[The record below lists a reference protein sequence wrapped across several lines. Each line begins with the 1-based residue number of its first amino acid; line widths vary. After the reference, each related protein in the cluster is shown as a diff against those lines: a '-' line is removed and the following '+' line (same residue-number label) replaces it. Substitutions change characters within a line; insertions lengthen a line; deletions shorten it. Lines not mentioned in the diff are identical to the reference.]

1 METKICSATYLERSV
16 LGLGKSLNDNA
27 GEDFAERY
35 NDSVD
40 NAPAD
45 RCGDLCGDLLGDLT
59 GLSPGDDG

>member
-35 NDSVD
+35 NDCPTKKWNHQKSGNIITD
-40 NAPAD
+40 QNKIK
-45 RCGDLCGDLLGDLT
+45 LNK
-59 GLSPGDDG
+59 